1 MKKIECRYDW
11 HQTAQFVTISVFSKL
26 TIPEK
31 TFVECN
37 RVKANI
43 NIVYDG
49 GKSDF
54 TKEIVL
60 QGVSSAGIM
69 TGFTRLSRANFS
81 GNEIKHL
88 LLNHLPAK
96 VLLRLQ
102 NNRT

>member
-1 MKKIECRYDW
+1 MTYTHALHYFQVKKVECRYDW

-54 TKEIVL
+54 TKEIIL
-60 QGVSSAGIM
+60 QGVSSGYRHNIFPACSLGIKQY
-69 TGFTRLSRANFS
+69 LV
-81 GNEIKHL
+81 
-88 LLNHLPAK
+88 LN
-96 VLLRLQ
+96 
-102 NNRT
+102 